1 MVFIFAALVLN
12 PDWNIAKETEIGMG
26 TDKGLRG
33 PYDPAARDF
42 IPCIPAGEPA

>member
-1 MVFIFAALVLN
+1 MQFYRTGAFILFHGR
-12 PDWNIAKETEIGMG
+12 IEIGRG
-26 TDKGLRG
+26 YDKGLRG